1 MIVSFHQPAYLPW
14 LGYFHKILRS
24 DVLVFLDTVQLEK
37 NGFCQPQPG
46 SHPLG
51 RAMADRPPPDKGAH
65 GPVHPGDADQPG
77 GRLAAQ
83 APANDGAGLPAPTP
97 L

>member
-1 MIVSFHQPAYLPW
+1 MIVSIHQPAYLPW

-24 DVLVFLDTVQLEK
+24 DVFVFLDTVQLEK

-51 RAMADRPPPDKGAH
+51 RAMADRPPP
-65 GPVHPGDADQPG
+65 
-77 GRLAAQ
+77 
-83 APANDGAGLPAPTP
+83 
-97 L
+97 